1 MVNRLKEWLVGLV
14 AGKYVK
20 SAVRHGGAALGVFL
34 GTLLAAAG
42 LDVKEAEQLA
52 AVTTGSLEQVVVILI
67 PYAIAQG
74 LSWINAK
81 KKD

>member
-1 MVNRLKEWLVGLV
+1 MVTRIKDWLVSLV

-42 LDVKEAEQLA
+42 LDPKEAGELA
-52 AVTTGSLEQVVVILI
+52 TATTGSLEQVVIILI